1 MDISILESKIKA
13 FPLDEQ
19 NVVYNQL
26 LNLVA
31 DLSIDISSIQT
42 QQKSTKSCHCP
53 HCKSS
58 NAKKIGFQYGIQR

>member
-13 FPLDEQ
+13 LPLDEQ

-42 QQKSTKSCHCP
+42 QQKSTESCHCP

-58 NAKKIGFQYGIQR
+58 NTKK